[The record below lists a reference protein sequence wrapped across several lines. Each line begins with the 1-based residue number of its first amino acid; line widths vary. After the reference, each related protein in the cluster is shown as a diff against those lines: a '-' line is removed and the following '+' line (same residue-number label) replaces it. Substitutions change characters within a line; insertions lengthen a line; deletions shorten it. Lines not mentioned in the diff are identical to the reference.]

1 MKIGDNK
8 LSTAKENLEQH
19 IKDIDD
25 YINSHNTKFSSFRE
39 EFLLVADLP
48 LDTLKKLTKDEL
60 FDNAYILYSYASY
73 IQDDINRNKI
83 ALDWCNDQ
91 IEKLIVKH
99 NDSFDK
105 YTKHESKK
113 QIIAQDNVYAAKID
127 QMRLVAES
135 RLQALD
141 GKVYEIKRKA
151 DILLEKGKRS

>member
-83 ALDWCNDQ
+83 ALDWCTDQ

-113 QIIAQDNVYAAKID
+113 QIIAQDNVYAAKVD

>member
-113 QIIAQDNVYAAKID
+113 QIIAQDNVYAAKVD

-141 GKVYEIKRKA
+141 GKVYETKRKA

>member
-1 MKIGDNK
+1 MKIGDDK

-25 YINSHNTKFSSFRE
+25 YINGHNTKFSSFRE
-39 EFLLVADLP
+39 EFLLVADMSIEN
-48 LDTLKKLTKDEL
+48 LKKLTKDEL
-60 FDNAYILYSYASY
+60 FDSAYMLYSYASY

-91 IEKLIVKH
+91 LEKLVVKH
-99 NDSFDK
+99 NDTFDK

-113 QIIAQDNVYAAKID
+113 QIIVQENSYAAKVD
-127 QMRLVAES
+127 QMRLVAEA
-135 RLQALD
+135 RLQSLD

>member
-1 MKIGDNK
+1 

-25 YINSHNTKFSSFRE
+25 YINGHNTKFSSFRE
-39 EFLLVADLP
+39 EFLLAADLSIENI
-48 LDTLKKLTKDEL
+48 KKLTKDEL

-91 IEKLIVKH
+91 IEKLVVKH

-105 YTKHESKK
+105 YTKYESKK
-113 QIIAQDNVYAAKID
+113 QIIAQENNYAAKVD
-127 QMRLVAES
+127 QMRLIAES